1 MKTFR
6 FAIRIAAALCALSVG
21 AAVAQTWPA
30 KPVRLVVTFPPGG
43 SSDLVARLISGPL
56 TEKLAQTV
64 VVDNRPGGGATIGA
78 AMVAIAPADGYTL
91 MLSNTTPISISPFML
106 EKSPYDGV
114 TSFTHMFYI
123 GSVPNI
129 FVVHPSVPVKSMK
142 ELIGFIRNQKDP
154 INYGSGG
161 IGSIGHIIGELFK
174 NENKLKMEH
183 VGYRGSA
190 PMHTDLIGGQIP
202 MAVDSFPQNVPY
214 MQSGKLRGIA
224 VTSLKRMA
232 LAPEVP
238 TVIEVGMPKLVAE
251 NFLGVSGPAG
261 APAAVTERVHK
272 DMSEIVKRPDMVKKF
287 DELGIS
293 MRPMTPAEFTAFVK
307 KQVAEWGPAV
317 KASGAKLN

>member
-1 MKTFR
+1 MIALR
-6 FAIRIAAALCALSVG
+6 SAIRTATALCALL
-21 AAVAQTWPA
+21 AVNAFAQTWPA
-30 KPVRLVVTFPPGG
+30 KPVRLIVTFPPGG

-56 TEKLAQTV
+56 TEKLGQTV
-64 VVDNRPGGGATIGA
+64 VIDNRPGGGATIGA
-78 AMVAIAPADGYTL
+78 AMVATAPADGYTL

-106 EKSPYDGV
+106 DKPTYDGAGG
-114 TSFTHMFYI
+114 FTHMFYI

-129 FVVHPSVPVKSMK
+129 FVVHPSVPVKNMK
-142 ELIGFIRNQKDP
+142 ELITFIRGQKDAV
-154 INYGSGG
+154 NYGSGG

-174 NENKLKMEH
+174 NDNKLKMEH

-214 MQSGKLRGIA
+214 MQTGKLRGIA

-232 LAPEVP
+232 LSPDVP
-238 TVIEVGMPKLVAE
+238 TVVEVGMPKLVAE
-251 NFLGVSGPAG
+251 NFLGVSGPPG
-261 APAAVTERVHK
+261 TPAAVTERVHK
-272 DMSEIVKRPDMVKKF
+272 EMSEIVKRPDMVKKF

-293 MRPMTPAEFTAFVK
+293 MRPMTPAEFTTFVK
-307 KQVAEWGPAV
+307 KQVADWGPAV

>member
-1 MKTFR
+1 MIALRNAACLTAVLGAL
-6 FAIRIAAALCALSVG
+6 FAVTAH
-21 AAVAQTWPA
+21 AQTWPA
-30 KPVRLVVTFPPGG
+30 KPVRLIVTFPPGG

-56 TEKLAQTV
+56 TEKLGQTV
-64 VVDNRPGGGATIGA
+64 VIDNRPGGGATIGA
-78 AMVAIAPADGYTL
+78 AMVATAPADGYTL

-106 EKSPYDGV
+106 EKPTYDGANG
-114 TSFTHMFYI
+114 FTHMFYI

-129 FVVHPSVPVKSMK
+129 FVVHPSVPAKNMK
-142 ELIGFIRNQKDP
+142 ELVTFIRGQKDA

-238 TVIEVGMPKLVAE
+238 TVVEVGMPKLVAE
-251 NFLGVSGPAG
+251 NFLGISGPPG
-261 APAAVTERVHK
+261 TPAAVTERLHK
-272 DMSEIVKRPDMVKKF
+272 EMSEIVKRPDMVKKL
-287 DELGIS
+287 DELGIA